1 MEKKNSFANHDC
13 EIDFVSGTLI
23 PHFPLILQPYSTL

>member
-13 EIDFVSGTLI
+13 EINFVSGTLI
-23 PHFPLILQPYSTL
+23 LHFPFILQYYSTL